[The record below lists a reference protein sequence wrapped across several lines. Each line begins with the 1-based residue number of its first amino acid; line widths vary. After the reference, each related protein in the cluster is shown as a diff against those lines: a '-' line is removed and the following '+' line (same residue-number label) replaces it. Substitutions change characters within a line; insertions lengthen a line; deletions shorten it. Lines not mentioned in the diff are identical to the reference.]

1 MLEWMLQ
8 QVMAER
14 GIRSGAELMRL
25 LQDKAGY
32 RLSPP
37 SVSALLTSQPK
48 QMKRDTLDA
57 LCTALNCTPGELW
70 VHKPMTQVKG
80 A

>member
-8 QVMAER
+8 QVMKDR

-25 LQDKAGY
+25 LQEKAGY

-37 SVSALLTSQPK
+37 SMSALLTQQPK

-57 LCTALNCTPGELW
+57 LCAVLDCTPGELW
-70 VHKPMTQVKG
+70 VYKPTNRMKG